1 MFSDVAVAT
10 GIPIILESIFF
21 SIWLWLGAIFNH
33 PLDRVIFAFSII
45 QNFSLQKLTIALC
58 KSHDRGNSAGAV
70 GPQIAIF
77 KVTFRFQTLKMNH
90 RIRKFKIHGEQ
101 LKILHI

>member
-1 MFSDVAVAT
+1 MTKFWCDKKD
-10 GIPIILESIFF
+10 GMKIQYE
-21 SIWLWLGAIFNH
+21 
-33 PLDRVIFAFSII
+33 DYQFSII